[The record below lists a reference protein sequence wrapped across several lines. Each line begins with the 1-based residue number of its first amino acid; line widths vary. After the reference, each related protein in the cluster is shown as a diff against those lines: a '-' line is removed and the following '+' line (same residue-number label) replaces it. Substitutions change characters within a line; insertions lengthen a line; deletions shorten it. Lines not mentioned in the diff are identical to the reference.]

1 LEEDDEHRLEHIIP
15 LQNTTP
21 SNSHDQ
27 TSGYKIDSATH
38 TNWDKLKPT
47 TFKL

>member
-21 SNSHDQ
+21 SNAHDQ
-27 TSGYKIDSATH
+27 TPGYKTVSE
-38 TNWDKLKPT
+38 T
-47 TFKL
+47 TICQLGQTEAYNL